1 MWKDTN
7 KIWRENTERNEGHE
21 NSTCSTILMSVH
33 WCRTSGILDYQLC
46 VAGRVEFLIIS
57 YAILIFFT
65 IPYIEQ
71 DSWRFWEY
79 LCPGTHKQHEKLFL
93 HGLMHNK
100 LAFCPRYMFYYL
112 GLHFYRFTIQKSII
126 YNFTLSTQFWQRYHV
141 FLLLFDNTK
150 LRKLVFNTLLPNSIV
165 AECFVAKFRVIKVVW
180 NILKGF
186 CMNDYCHTL
195 CPHWLC

>member
-1 MWKDTN
+1 MYPAWGLRLKCDKCEKTQTKYGE
-7 KIWRENTERNEGHE
+7 KIQRETRDMKILIVLPSLWVFTDAGRVEFLIISYVLQDEW
-21 NSTCSTILMSVH
+21 NSWLSVM
-33 WCRTSGILDYQLC
+33 WCRMSGILDYQLC

-100 LAFCPRYMFYYL
+100 LAFCPRYMVRSKHHALLYVL
-112 GLHFYRFTIQKSII
+112 
-126 YNFTLSTQFWQRYHV
+126 LSWPT
-141 FLLLFDNTK
+141 FL
-150 LRKLVFNTLLPNSIV
+150 
-165 AECFVAKFRVIKVVW
+165 
-180 NILKGF
+180 
-186 CMNDYCHTL
+186 
-195 CPHWLC
+195 